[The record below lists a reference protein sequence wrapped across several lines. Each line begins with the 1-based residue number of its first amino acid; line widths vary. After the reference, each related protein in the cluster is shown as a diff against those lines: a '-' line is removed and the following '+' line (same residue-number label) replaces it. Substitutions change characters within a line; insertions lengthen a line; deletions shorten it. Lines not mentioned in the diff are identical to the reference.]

1 MAEITRL
8 SGHRDWID
16 FDFVERERT
25 PEPAMAQ
32 GIQSHGAGLSLSNT
46 TDLLEDL
53 GVERSRK
60 AVHYWVQKA
69 DLQPESGQS
78 PNQIALDETVIRIN
92 NQ

>member
-16 FDFVERERT
+16 LDFAERERT

-53 GVERSRK
+53 VSSGVGKQSTIGFRK
-60 AVHYWVQKA
+60 PIY
-69 DLQPESGQS
+69 S
-78 PNQIALDETVIRIN
+78 PNPASLRIRSHLTK
-92 NQ
+92 Q